1 VSDKA
6 MSHVCYVAL
15 GTWLTIAA
23 CFERCID
30 IAFSGELN
38 NLTEEQ
44 TYKLCAFFIY
54 YITVANKWICVLS
67 FRAGP
72 DFFLHSLKYEDQA
85 SDGVYR

>member
-6 MSHVCYVAL
+6 MSHVSYVAL

-30 IAFSGELN
+30 IAFSGELK
-38 NLTEEQ
+38 NLTQEQ
-44 TYKLCAFFIY
+44 TYKLRAFFIY
-54 YITVANKWICVLS
+54 YITVANKWSCVLS

-72 DFFLHSLKYEDQA
+72 DLCL
-85 SDGVYR
+85 VL